1 MGGRIIFKESLVVH
15 ADTIL
20 SAGKNHKTTRK
31 EVLLKKPSNNN
42 LKDSIID
49 KIAKNYRK
57 ILYNMVIFNNNKNY
71 SGYMLSDIT
80 TLRRDFYMREQ
91 KEHRK
96 SITSIKTKILAAVS
110 ALVLILVLI
119 LIIISYTISKNIIT
133 DQSMQLLELSTKN
146 QASRIE
152 AWMTE
157 KLNVFSTF
165 KQDIET
171 LDYTDAQL
179 QSLLDSYYGRSSD
192 YPDGFYIA
200 DTSGKVM
207 QASGVDYKKTADTS
221 SAWYN
226 EALTRVNMAFGDVH
240 VNEAGTD
247 VVSAGA
253 ILRDSK
259 KAGGNAKAKNTR
271 LLVVD
276 VPIAHIQVIVDS
288 FISMDDAQAILVDKD
303 NMSILSKS
311 DDTLTGRLSDG
322 TGFLGTIGN
331 RISQQNYTAMT
342 LDGNI
347 VDFRE
352 ITGTNWVLVSYVPE
366 SAVFSELASLRTT
379 MIVVAVVVLAV
390 ILVLM
395 ERMIHFMIKPIRSL
409 TDSIVTMASGDFTV
423 DIKTKGNDE
432 ITLMGHSMKEFTA
445 AIRSMIN
452 DISNISETLK
462 GQAESSTSVSGGLY
476 EASLKQS
483 KNIDELNGTVDQL
496 SASVQEIA
504 ESATALAVVVSDT
517 RDSSNNAED
526 KMNVT
531 VEVAEAGKNDMQKV
545 GEAMGLIEQSI
556 NGLQES
562 IDKVGAASQEI
573 NKIVGMIGE
582 IADETNL
589 LALNASIEAA
599 RAGDAGKGFAVV
611 ATEIGSLATN
621 SNQSVQKIQTL
632 INEVTS
638 LVGETVDK
646 AKDSVDEINTSSR
659 LVHQAVAT
667 FDTIYDNIV
676 DANRVVNDMA
686 ANMLKVAD
694 VSTNVASITEEQAAS
709 AELISRN
716 AGNIASESK
725 NITDDSEKV
734 AETARK
740 LADTSEKL
748 MTQINSFRV

>member
-1 MGGRIIFKESLVVH
+1 MFRLNKS
-15 ADTIL
+15 
-20 SAGKNHKTTRK
+20 
-31 EVLLKKPSNNN
+31 SNNN

-80 TLRRDFYMREQ
+80 TSRRDFYMREQ

-152 AWMTE
+152 AWMSE

-259 KAGGNAKAKNTR
+259 KSGGNAKAKNTR

>member
-1 MGGRIIFKESLVVH
+1 MFR
-15 ADTIL
+15 
-20 SAGKNHKTTRK
+20 
-31 EVLLKKPSNNN
+31 LKKSSNNN

-119 LIIISYTISKNIIT
+119 LIIVSYTISKNIIT

-146 QASRIE
+146 QASQIE
-152 AWMTE
+152 AWMSE
-157 KLNVFSTF
+157 NLNVFNTF

-171 LDYTDAQL
+171 MDYTEAQL

-192 YPDGFYIA
+192 YPNGFYIA

-207 QASGVDYKKTADTS
+207 QAAGVDYKKTADAS

-276 VPIAHIQVIVDS
+276 VPIAHIQVIVNS
-288 FISMDDAQAILVDKD
+288 FISIDDAQAILVDKE
-303 NMSILSKS
+303 SLSVLSKS
-311 DDTLTGRLSDG
+311 DDTLSGKLSDS
-322 TGFLGTIGN
+322 TGFLGTIGD
-331 RISQQNYTAMT
+331 RISQQNYTSMT
-342 LDGNI
+342 LNGNI

-352 ITGTNWVLVSYVPE
+352 ISGTNWVLVSYVPE
-366 SAVFSELASLRTT
+366 TTIFAELATLRTT
-379 MIVVAVVVLAV
+379 MIVVAVVVLV
-390 ILVLM
+390 ILLVLM
-395 ERMIHFMIKPIRSL
+395 ERMVHFMIKPIRSL

-432 ITLMGHSMKEFTA
+432 ITLMGHSMKDFTVA
-445 AIRSMIN
+445 MRSMIN
-452 DISNISETLK
+452 DISNVSETLK

-483 KNIDELNGTVDQL
+483 KTIDELNGTVDQL

-504 ESATALAVVVSDT
+504 ESATALALVVSDT
-517 RDSSNNAED
+517 RDSSNNVED

-646 AKDSVDEINTSSR
+646 AKGSVDEINTSSR

>member
-1 MGGRIIFKESLVVH
+1 MFR
-15 ADTIL
+15 
-20 SAGKNHKTTRK
+20 
-31 EVLLKKPSNNN
+31 LKKSSNNN

-152 AWMTE
+152 AWMSE

-207 QASGVDYKKTADTS
+207 QAAGVDYKKAADAS

-276 VPIAHIQVIVDS
+276 VPIDHIQVIVDS
-288 FISMDDAQAILVDKD
+288 FISMDAAQAILVDKD

-311 DDTLTGRLSDG
+311 DDTLTGKLSDG
-322 TGFLGTIGN
+322 TDFLGTIGN

-352 ITGTNWVLVSYVPE
+352 ISGTNWVLVSYVPE

-504 ESATALAVVVSDT
+504 ESATALALVVSDT

-599 RAGDAGKGFAVV
+599 RAGEAGKGFAVV

-646 AKDSVDEINTSSR
+646 AKGSVDEINTSSR

>member
-1 MGGRIIFKESLVVH
+1 M
-15 ADTIL
+15 
-20 SAGKNHKTTRK
+20 
-31 EVLLKKPSNNN
+31 
-42 LKDSIID
+42 
-49 KIAKNYRK
+49 KIAKSYRK

-71 SGYMLSDIT
+71 SDYMLSDIT
-80 TLRRDFYMREQ
+80 TSRRDFYMKEQ

-119 LIIISYTISKNIIT
+119 LIIVSYTISKNIIT

-146 QASRIE
+146 QASQIE

-157 KLNVFSTF
+157 NLNVFSTF

-207 QASGVDYKKTADTS
+207 QAAGVDYKKTADAS

-276 VPIAHIQVIVDS
+276 VPIAHIQVIVNS
-288 FISMDDAQAILVDKD
+288 FISIDDAQAILVDKE
-303 NMSILSKS
+303 SLSVLSKS
-311 DDTLTGRLSDG
+311 DDTLSGKLSDS
-322 TGFLGTIGN
+322 TGFLGTIGD
-331 RISQQNYTAMT
+331 RISQQNYTSMT
-342 LDGNI
+342 LNGNI
-347 VDFRE
+347 VDFME
-352 ITGTNWVLVSYVPE
+352 ISGTNWVLVSYVPE
-366 SAVFSELASLRTT
+366 TTIFAELAMLRTT
-379 MIVVAVVVLAV
+379 MIVVAVVVLV
-390 ILVLM
+390 ILLVLM
-395 ERMIHFMIKPIRSL
+395 ERMVHFMIKPIRSL

-432 ITLMGHSMKEFTA
+432 ITLMGHSMKDFTVA
-445 AIRSMIN
+445 MRGMIN
-452 DISNISETLK
+452 DISNVSETLK

-476 EASLKQS
+476 EASLRQS
-483 KNIDELNGTVDQL
+483 KTIDELNGTVDQL

-504 ESATALAVVVSDT
+504 ESATALALVVSDT

-646 AKDSVDEINTSSR
+646 AKGSVDEINTSSR
-659 LVHQAVAT
+659 LVHQAVTT

>member
-1 MGGRIIFKESLVVH
+1 MFR
-15 ADTIL
+15 
-20 SAGKNHKTTRK
+20 
-31 EVLLKKPSNNN
+31 LKKSSNNN

-80 TLRRDFYMREQ
+80 TSRRDFYMREQ

-152 AWMTE
+152 AWMSE

-253 ILRDSK
+253 ILRNSK

-646 AKDSVDEINTSSR
+646 AKGSVDEINTSSR

-676 DANRVVNDMA
+676 DANKVVNDMA
-686 ANMLKVAD
+686 ANMLKVAE

>member
-1 MGGRIIFKESLVVH
+1 MFR
-15 ADTIL
+15 
-20 SAGKNHKTTRK
+20 
-31 EVLLKKPSNNN
+31 LKKSSNNN

-288 FISMDDAQAILVDKD
+288 FISMDDAQEILVDKD
-303 NMSILSKS
+303 NISILSKS
-311 DDTLTGRLSDG
+311 DDTLTGKLSDG

>member
-20 SAGKNHKTTRK
+20 SAGKHHNTTRK
-31 EVLLKKPSNNN
+31 EVLLKKSSNNN
-42 LKDSIID
+42 LKDSIIA

-71 SGYMLSDIT
+71 SDYMLSDIT
-80 TLRRDFYMREQ
+80 TSRRDFYMKEQ

-119 LIIISYTISKNIIT
+119 LIIVSYTISKNIIT

-146 QASRIE
+146 QASQIE
-152 AWMTE
+152 AWMSE
-157 KLNVFSTF
+157 NLNVFSTF

-207 QASGVDYKKTADTS
+207 QAAGVDYKKTADAS

-253 ILRDSK
+253 ILRNSK

-276 VPIAHIQVIVDS
+276 VPIAHIQVIVNS
-288 FISMDDAQAILVDKD
+288 FISIDDAQAILVDKE
-303 NMSILSKS
+303 SLSVLSKS
-311 DDTLTGRLSDG
+311 DDTLSGKLSDS
-322 TGFLGTIGN
+322 TGFLGTIGD
-331 RISQQNYTAMT
+331 RISQQNYTSMT
-342 LDGNI
+342 LNGNI
-347 VDFRE
+347 VDFME
-352 ITGTNWVLVSYVPE
+352 ISGTNWVLVSYVPE
-366 SAVFSELASLRTT
+366 TTIFAELAMLRTT
-379 MIVVAVVVLAV
+379 MIVVAVVVLV
-390 ILVLM
+390 ILLVLM
-395 ERMIHFMIKPIRSL
+395 ERMVHFMIKPIRSL

-432 ITLMGHSMKEFTA
+432 ITLMGHSMKDFTVA
-445 AIRSMIN
+445 MRSMIN
-452 DISNISETLK
+452 DISNVSETLK

-476 EASLKQS
+476 EASLRQS
-483 KNIDELNGTVDQL
+483 KTIDELNGTVDQL

-646 AKDSVDEINTSSR
+646 AKGSVDEINTSSR
-659 LVHQAVAT
+659 LVHQAVTT

>member
-1 MGGRIIFKESLVVH
+1 
-15 ADTIL
+15 
-20 SAGKNHKTTRK
+20 
-31 EVLLKKPSNNN
+31 
-42 LKDSIID
+42 
-49 KIAKNYRK
+49 
-57 ILYNMVIFNNNKNY
+57 MVIFNNNKNY
-71 SGYMLSDIT
+71 SDYMLSDIT

-119 LIIISYTISKNIIT
+119 LIIVSYTISKNIIT

-146 QASRIE
+146 QASQIE
-152 AWMTE
+152 AWMSE
-157 KLNVFSTF
+157 NLNVFNTF

-171 LDYTDAQL
+171 MDYTEAQL

-207 QASGVDYKKTADTS
+207 QAAGVDYKKTADAS

-276 VPIAHIQVIVDS
+276 VPIAHIQVIVNS
-288 FISMDDAQAILVDKD
+288 FISIDDAQAILVDKE
-303 NMSILSKS
+303 SLSVLSKS
-311 DDTLTGRLSDG
+311 DDTLSGKLSDS
-322 TGFLGTIGN
+322 TGFPGTIGD
-331 RISQQNYTAMT
+331 RISQQNYTSMT
-342 LDGNI
+342 LNGNI

-352 ITGTNWVLVSYVPE
+352 ISGTNWVLVSYVPE
-366 SAVFSELASLRTT
+366 TTIFAELATLRTT
-379 MIVVAVVVLAV
+379 MIVVAVVVLV
-390 ILVLM
+390 ILLVLM
-395 ERMIHFMIKPIRSL
+395 ERMVHFMIKPIRSL

-646 AKDSVDEINTSSR
+646 AKGSVDEINTSSR

-676 DANRVVNDMA
+676 DANKVVNDMA

>member
-1 MGGRIIFKESLVVH
+1 
-15 ADTIL
+15 
-20 SAGKNHKTTRK
+20 
-31 EVLLKKPSNNN
+31 
-42 LKDSIID
+42 
-49 KIAKNYRK
+49 
-57 ILYNMVIFNNNKNY
+57 
-71 SGYMLSDIT
+71 
-80 TLRRDFYMREQ
+80 MREQ
-91 KEHRK
+91 KAQRK

-119 LIIISYTISKNIIT
+119 MIIISYTISKNIIT

-146 QASRIE
+146 QASQIE
-152 AWMTE
+152 AWMSE
-157 KLNVFSTF
+157 NLNVFNTF

-171 LDYTDAQL
+171 MDYTDAQL
-179 QSLLDSYYGRSSD
+179 QSLLDSYYGRSTD

-207 QASGVDYKKTADTS
+207 QAAGVGYKKTADTS
-221 SAWYN
+221 STWYS

-240 VNEAGTD
+240 ANEAGTD

-271 LLVVD
+271 LLIVD
-276 VPIAHIQVIVDS
+276 VPIAHIQVIVNS
-288 FISMDDAQAILVDKD
+288 FISMDDAQAILVDRE
-303 NMSILSKS
+303 NLSVLSKS
-311 DDTLTGRLSDG
+311 DDTLAGKLSDS

-352 ITGTNWVLVSYVPE
+352 ISGTNWVLVSYVPE
-366 SAVFSELASLRTT
+366 TTIFAELATLRTT
-379 MIVVAVVVLAV
+379 MIVVAVVVLV
-390 ILVLM
+390 VLLVLM

-432 ITLMGHSMKEFTA
+432 ITLMGHSMKDFTVA
-445 AIRSMIN
+445 MRSMIN
-452 DISNISETLK
+452 DISNVSETLK
-462 GQAESSTSVSGGLY
+462 GQAESSSSVSGGLY

-483 KNIDELNGTVDQL
+483 KTIEELNGTVDQL
-496 SASVQEIA
+496 STSVQEIA
-504 ESATALAVVVSDT
+504 ESATALALVVSDT

-526 KMNVT
+526 KMNAT
-531 VEVAEAGKNDMQKV
+531 VDVAEAGKSDMQKV
-545 GEAMGLIEQSI
+545 GEAMGVIEQSI

-562 IDKVGAASQEI
+562 IDKVGTASLEI

-599 RAGDAGKGFAVV
+599 RAGDAGRGFAVV

-632 INEVTS
+632 INEVTR
-638 LVGETVDK
+638 LVEETVNK
-646 AKDSVDEINTSSR
+646 AKDSVNEINTSSQ
-659 LVHQAVAT
+659 LVHQAVTT

-676 DANRVVNDMA
+676 EANKVVNDMA

>member
-1 MGGRIIFKESLVVH
+1 
-15 ADTIL
+15 
-20 SAGKNHKTTRK
+20 
-31 EVLLKKPSNNN
+31 
-42 LKDSIID
+42 
-49 KIAKNYRK
+49 
-57 ILYNMVIFNNNKNY
+57 MVIFNNNKNY

-80 TLRRDFYMREQ
+80 TSRRDFYMREQ

-207 QASGVDYKKTADTS
+207 QAAGVDYKKTADAS

-311 DDTLTGRLSDG
+311 DDTLTGKLSDG

-676 DANRVVNDMA
+676 DANKVVNDMA

>member
-1 MGGRIIFKESLVVH
+1 MFR
-15 ADTIL
+15 
-20 SAGKNHKTTRK
+20 
-31 EVLLKKPSNNN
+31 LKKSSNNN

-80 TLRRDFYMREQ
+80 TSRRDFYMREQ
-91 KEHRK
+91 KEYRK

-152 AWMTE
+152 AWMSE

-207 QASGVDYKKTADTS
+207 QAAGVDYKKTADAS

-259 KAGGNAKAKNTR
+259 KSGGNAKAKNTR

-303 NMSILSKS
+303 NKSILSKS
-311 DDTLTGRLSDG
+311 DDTLTGKLSDG

-599 RAGDAGKGFAVV
+599 RAEDAGKGFAVV

-646 AKDSVDEINTSSR
+646 AKGSVDEINTSSR

>member
-1 MGGRIIFKESLVVH
+1 
-15 ADTIL
+15 
-20 SAGKNHKTTRK
+20 
-31 EVLLKKPSNNN
+31 
-42 LKDSIID
+42 
-49 KIAKNYRK
+49 
-57 ILYNMVIFNNNKNY
+57 MVIFNNNKNY
-71 SGYMLSDIT
+71 SDYMLSDIT

-119 LIIISYTISKNIIT
+119 LIIVSYTISKNIIT

-146 QASRIE
+146 QASQIE

-157 KLNVFSTF
+157 NLNVFNTF

-171 LDYTDAQL
+171 MDYTEAQL

-207 QASGVDYKKTADTS
+207 QAAGVDYKKTADAS

-276 VPIAHIQVIVDS
+276 VPIAHIQVIVNS
-288 FISMDDAQAILVDKD
+288 FISIDDAQAILVDKE
-303 NMSILSKS
+303 SLSVLSKS
-311 DDTLTGRLSDG
+311 DDTLSGKLSDS
-322 TGFLGTIGN
+322 TGFLGTIGD
-331 RISQQNYTAMT
+331 RISQQNYTSMT
-342 LDGNI
+342 LNGNI

-352 ITGTNWVLVSYVPE
+352 ISGTNWVLVSYVPE
-366 SAVFSELASLRTT
+366 TTIFAELATLRTT
-379 MIVVAVVVLAV
+379 MIVVAVVVLV
-390 ILVLM
+390 ILLVLM
-395 ERMIHFMIKPIRSL
+395 ERMVHFMIKPIRSL

-646 AKDSVDEINTSSR
+646 AKGSVDEINTSSR

-676 DANRVVNDMA
+676 DANKVVNDMA

>member
-1 MGGRIIFKESLVVH
+1 
-15 ADTIL
+15 
-20 SAGKNHKTTRK
+20 
-31 EVLLKKPSNNN
+31 
-42 LKDSIID
+42 
-49 KIAKNYRK
+49 
-57 ILYNMVIFNNNKNY
+57 MVIFNNNKNY

-119 LIIISYTISKNIIT
+119 LIIVSYTISKNIIT

-146 QASRIE
+146 QASQIE
-152 AWMTE
+152 AWMSE
-157 KLNVFSTF
+157 NLNVFNTF

-171 LDYTDAQL
+171 MDYTEAQL

-207 QASGVDYKKTADTS
+207 QAAGVDYKKTADAS

-276 VPIAHIQVIVDS
+276 VPIAHIQVIVNS
-288 FISMDDAQAILVDKD
+288 FISIDDAQAILVDKE
-303 NMSILSKS
+303 SLSVLSKS
-311 DDTLTGRLSDG
+311 DDTLSGKLSDS
-322 TGFLGTIGN
+322 TGFLGTIGD
-331 RISQQNYTAMT
+331 RISQQNYTSMT
-342 LDGNI
+342 LNGNI

-352 ITGTNWVLVSYVPE
+352 ISGTNWVLVSYVPE
-366 SAVFSELASLRTT
+366 TTIFAELATLRTT
-379 MIVVAVVVLAV
+379 MIVVAVVVLV
-390 ILVLM
+390 ILLVLM
-395 ERMIHFMIKPIRSL
+395 ERMVHFMIKPIRSL

-432 ITLMGHSMKEFTA
+432 ITLMGHSMKDFTVA
-445 AIRSMIN
+445 MRSMIN
-452 DISNISETLK
+452 DISNVSETLK

>member
-1 MGGRIIFKESLVVH
+1 
-15 ADTIL
+15 
-20 SAGKNHKTTRK
+20 
-31 EVLLKKPSNNN
+31 
-42 LKDSIID
+42 
-49 KIAKNYRK
+49 
-57 ILYNMVIFNNNKNY
+57 MVIFNNNKNY

-152 AWMTE
+152 AWMSE

-207 QASGVDYKKTADTS
+207 QAAGVDYKKTADAS

-646 AKDSVDEINTSSR
+646 AKGSVDEINTSSR

-676 DANRVVNDMA
+676 DANKVVNDMA

>member
-1 MGGRIIFKESLVVH
+1 
-15 ADTIL
+15 
-20 SAGKNHKTTRK
+20 
-31 EVLLKKPSNNN
+31 
-42 LKDSIID
+42 
-49 KIAKNYRK
+49 
-57 ILYNMVIFNNNKNY
+57 MVIFNNNKNY

-152 AWMTE
+152 AWMSE

-311 DDTLTGRLSDG
+311 DDTLTGKLSDG

-423 DIKTKGNDE
+423 DIKIKGNDE

-445 AIRSMIN
+445 AIRRMIN

-646 AKDSVDEINTSSR
+646 AKGSVDEINTSSR

-676 DANRVVNDMA
+676 DANKVVNDMA

-694 VSTNVASITEEQAAS
+694 VSTNVASITEKQAAS

>member
-1 MGGRIIFKESLVVH
+1 
-15 ADTIL
+15 
-20 SAGKNHKTTRK
+20 
-31 EVLLKKPSNNN
+31 
-42 LKDSIID
+42 
-49 KIAKNYRK
+49 
-57 ILYNMVIFNNNKNY
+57 MVIFNNNKNY
-71 SGYMLSDIT
+71 SDYMLSDIT

-119 LIIISYTISKNIIT
+119 LIIVSYTISKNIIT

-146 QASRIE
+146 QASQIE
-152 AWMTE
+152 AWMSE
-157 KLNVFSTF
+157 NLNVFNTF

-171 LDYTDAQL
+171 MDYTEAQL

-311 DDTLTGRLSDG
+311 DDTLTGKLSDG

-646 AKDSVDEINTSSR
+646 AKGSVDEINTSSR

-676 DANRVVNDMA
+676 DANKVVNDMA

>member
-1 MGGRIIFKESLVVH
+1 MGGRIFFKESLVVH

-31 EVLLKKPSNNN
+31 GVLLKKSSNNN

-57 ILYNMVIFNNNKNY
+57 ILYDMVIFNNNKNY

-80 TLRRDFYMREQ
+80 TSRRDFYMREQ

-133 DQSMQLLELSTKN
+133 NQSMQLLELSTKN

-152 AWMTE
+152 AWMSE

-207 QASGVDYKKTADTS
+207 QAAGVDYKKTADAS

-311 DDTLTGRLSDG
+311 DDTLTGKLSDG

-379 MIVVAVVVLAV
+379 MIVVAAVVLAV

-646 AKDSVDEINTSSR
+646 AKGSVDEINTSSR

-676 DANRVVNDMA
+676 DANKVVNDMA

>member
-1 MGGRIIFKESLVVH
+1 
-15 ADTIL
+15 
-20 SAGKNHKTTRK
+20 
-31 EVLLKKPSNNN
+31 
-42 LKDSIID
+42 
-49 KIAKNYRK
+49 
-57 ILYNMVIFNNNKNY
+57 MVIFNNNKNY

-207 QASGVDYKKTADTS
+207 QAAGVDYKKTADAS

-379 MIVVAVVVLAV
+379 MIVVAVAVLAV